1 LPRMLG
7 ALEGEEEMVK
17 IPKRNATV
25 NEVVSFYLTSRAFS
39 DLAPK
44 SQKDYTYHLDKVC
57 TTKVEGRALGD
68 YMVRNL
74 RSRHTNQAYQIWLA
88 SGVYTANYR
97 KAVLSA
103 AWKHGMRHD
112 VMDNDPT
119 RLVKMTATKPRKV
132 KWTRDQVKQFLNT
145 AYSDYKFR
153 SIGLIVHMAYEWAQ
167 RIGDMRVLTWDKL
180 DLDAQRIDLTQSKRG
195 ADVHLPIT
203 DSLTQ
208 MLIKQKEDFG
218 FQQYV
223 APMPTPT
230 IGYYPPY
237 PIDRIDGA
245 INAVK
250 DAAGLPDN
258 LTAMDLRRT
267 AITEMIEAGVDLAGV
282 MQVSGHKSPNS
293 VSPYMVNTFTGA
305 STALQ
310 KRGQMDEDEY

>member
-1 LPRMLG
+1 MLG
-7 ALEGEEEMVK
+7 VLEGEEEMVK

-25 NEVVSFYLTSRAFS
+25 NDVVSFYLTSRAFS

-57 TTKVEGRALGD
+57 VTKVEGRALGD
-68 YMVRNL
+68 YLVRNL

-112 VMDNDPT
+112 VMDNDPI

>member
-1 LPRMLG
+1 
-7 ALEGEEEMVK
+7 
-17 IPKRNATV
+17 
-25 NEVVSFYLTSRAFS
+25 
-39 DLAPK
+39 
-44 SQKDYTYHLDKVC
+44 
-57 TTKVEGRALGD
+57 VEGRALGD
-68 YMVRNL
+68 YLVRNL

-112 VMDNDPT
+112 VMDNDPI

>member
-7 ALEGEEEMVK
+7 VLEGEEEMVK

-25 NEVVSFYLTSRAFS
+25 NDVVSFYLTSRAFS

-57 TTKVEGRALGD
+57 VTKVEGRALGD
-68 YMVRNL
+68 YLVRNL

-112 VMDNDPT
+112 VMDNDPI

>member
-1 LPRMLG
+1 MLG
-7 ALEGEEEMVK
+7 VLEGEEEMVK

-57 TTKVEGRALGD
+57 VTKVEGRALGD
-68 YMVRNL
+68 YLVRNL

-112 VMDNDPT
+112 VMDNDPI

>member
-1 LPRMLG
+1 MLG

-57 TTKVEGRALGD
+57 VTKVEGRALGD
-68 YMVRNL
+68 YLVRNL

-112 VMDNDPT
+112 VMDNDPI

>member
-1 LPRMLG
+1 MLG
-7 ALEGEEEMVK
+7 ILEGEEEMVK

-25 NEVVSFYLTSRAFS
+25 NEVVSFYLTSRPYS

-44 SQKDYTYHLDKVC
+44 SQKDYAYHLDKVC
-57 TTKVEGRALGD
+57 STKVEGRALGD

-112 VMDNDPT
+112 VMDNDPV
-119 RLVKMTATKPRKV
+119 RLIKMTATKPRKV

-180 DLDAQRIDLTQSKRG
+180 DLDAQRIDITQSKRG

-223 APMPTPT
+223 APMPTPS

-237 PIDRIDGA
+237 PIDRIDDA